1 MNIPMKFSESAT
13 SFSMKVE
20 EEGGGFRPNMGEFQV
35 IHDGQ
40 NGATFYPIVSEDG
53 VLSWTNDMDLP
64 NPEPVDI
71 SGKDGKDGRD
81 GKDGYTPVKDVD
93 YRDGIDGKDGKDG
106 SNGKDGYTPI
116 KGVDYFDGKDGK
128 DGRDG
133 VDGYTPIKGID
144 YFDGKDGKDGIDGRT
159 PVKGVDYV
167 DGKDGKDGV
176 SATHY
181 WNGTV
186 LTVTS
191 ASGTSSADLKGAKG
205 DKGDPGQSIKGD
217 KGDTGQA
224 GYTPVKDKD
233 YFDGKDGY
241 SPTVAVTDISGGH
254 RVTITDKN
262 GAKAFDVMD
271 GKDGQGGGGNTSV
284 QADMAQND
292 PTQADYVKNR
302 THWVEGEEIS
312 IQGMWVAEQNAFVFV
327 APLGLELGKTYIV
340 TWDGLEYEGTATEM
354 SFNGMTGIGIGNSA
368 ALTGGNT
375 GEPFVIGEFDAETV
389 ASVGAYGMAAS
400 LDGSLHHEFSIKQ
413 ETVHKLDPKFY
424 DKLAWV
430 EGEKAVL
437 AECQLSGSEGMLA
450 IKTPFILVVGENY
463 KVTLNGVSYNAT
475 AYKGSDIGGFTENV
489 VLLMNEGADFSE
501 GTNFVF
507 YIMATSDGSTLG
519 NGVYG
524 GLFLADASATTSTLA
539 IHGEIIHKI
548 DNKFIDFTPA
558 SEMVAKGVEDAKTA
572 FHDDMVQ
579 YVHDETRVPSIYF
592 DSDTDLVPGQDYTMK
607 SKLDDATIDQMSKTG
622 LVRVNF
628 HFAGLYTNAVANVL
642 KTGYDCYITFF
653 INDYTIDGVDYSGK
667 EYCVVTIKALYKQ
680 YPVVHTRRVP
690 LTDDHINSL
699 IDEKL
704 GVIENGS
711 Y

>member
-1 MNIPMKFSESAT
+1 MAVNKIELA
-13 SFSMKVE
+13 
-20 EEGGGFRPNMGEFQV
+20 
-35 IHDGQ
+35 
-40 NGATFYPIVSEDG
+40 NGA
-53 VLSWTNDMDLP
+53 VLMDLTGDSVT
-64 NPEPVDI
+64 PE
-71 SGKDGKDGRD
+71 
-81 GKDGYTPVKDVD
+81 TLAE
-93 YRDGIDGKDGKDG
+93 
-106 SNGKDGYTPI
+106 
-116 KGVDYFDGKDGK
+116 GVTAHD
-128 DGRDG
+128 
-133 VDGYTPIKGID
+133 
-144 YFDGKDGKDGIDGRT
+144 
-159 PVKGVDYV
+159 
-167 DGKDGKDGV
+167 
-176 SATHY
+176 
-181 WNGTV
+181 
-186 LTVTS
+186 
-191 ASGTSSADLKGAKG
+191 ASGE
-205 DKGDPGQSIKGD
+205 QI
-217 KGDTGQA
+217 TGRM
-224 GYTPVKDKD
+224 TP
-233 YFDGKDGY
+233 
-241 SPTVAVTDISGGH
+241 
-254 RVTITDKN
+254 
-262 GAKAFDVMD
+262 
-271 GKDGQGGGGNTSV
+271 GGGGTSV
-284 QADMAQND
+284 QADLAQND

-302 THWVEGEEIS
+302 THWVETGAEIQ
-312 IQGMWVAEQNAFVFV
+312 IQGMWDSSSGTFTFT
-327 APLGLELGKTYIV
+327 APLGLELGKNYIV
-340 TWDGLEYEGTATEM
+340 TWDGVEYECVAHDIVYEGVPC
-354 SFNGMTGIGIGNSA
+354 IGIGNT
-368 ALTGGNT
+368 ALYFGTGDT
-375 GEPFVIGEFDAETV
+375 GEPFALAEFPAEVGEAFGTYGAIGATDFT
-389 ASVGAYGMAAS
+389 
-400 LDGSLHHEFSIKQ
+400 LNHEFSINS

-424 DKLAWV
+424 DQLAWV

-450 IKTPFILVVGENY
+450 IKTPFLLVVGENY

-475 AYKGSDIGGFTENV
+475 AYKGSDIGGYTENV
-489 VLLMNEGADFSE
+489 VLLINEGADFSE
-501 GTNFVF
+501 MTNFVF

-699 IDEKL
+699 IDEKKDEL
-704 GVIENGS
+704 VDDVISALPIYNGEVIAE
-711 Y
+711 